1 MSPDVDSA
9 RGLLSAAGRRTTAQR
24 SMILDI
30 LRSQPGHLDADE
42 VYRLAKA
49 RDRRLSLSTVYRT
62 LALLKELGEVHEVHL
77 AEEHHHY
84 EARPRAE
91 HYHLI
96 CLGCGQVVE
105 FGSPLAEQLKRE
117 QSDATGFSIS
127 SVGVDLTGYCP
138 ACRAAGR
145 EVLPLQA
152 RPQAGPR

>member
-1 MSPDVDSA
+1 MSPDANSA

-24 SMILDI
+24 SVILEI
-30 LRSQPGHLDADE
+30 LRSSPGHLDADE

-84 EARPRAE
+84 EARPRTE

-105 FGSPLAEQLKRE
+105 FSSSLADQLKCE
-117 QSDATGFSIS
+117 QSAATGFSIS
-127 SVGVDLTGYCP
+127 SVSVDLAGYCS
-138 ACRAAGR
+138 ACSAAGK
-145 EVLPLQA
+145 VGVSPQA
-152 RPQAGPR
+152 RP